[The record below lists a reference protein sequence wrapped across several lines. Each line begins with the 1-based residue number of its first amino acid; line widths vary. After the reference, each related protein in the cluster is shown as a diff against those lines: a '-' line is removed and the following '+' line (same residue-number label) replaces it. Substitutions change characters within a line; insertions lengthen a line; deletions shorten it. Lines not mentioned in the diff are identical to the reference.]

1 MDITL
6 QIGCA
11 EVGCQNQTLAVVHVG
26 RYCIT
31 VHPSDP
37 RWAPVY
43 LDRLG
48 PVDIR
53 WRCAEHEGQ
62 HEARLK
68 LGMHSTTDEIA
79 ARGKR

>member
-11 EVGCQNQTLAVVHVG
+11 EVECAALTAARVHVG
-26 RYCIT
+26 RYGIT
-31 VHPSDP
+31 VHPDDP

-48 PVDIR
+48 PVDVR
-53 WRCAEHEGQ
+53 YRCGEHEGQ

-79 ARGKR
+79 MRGKR